1 MISPPQTG
9 QRDNYYIVRTTSIPS
24 NATVSVTTDAEI
36 TMDAGMQLVL
46 KQLDLPYR
54 EMSGWPGKIAMEEG
68 GILHPDSHIKNQ
80 FYEAFVGNQT
90 ISVNL
95 SIVSIHFALEEVD
108 GSQRNQPLVVRV
120 KNAEKPM
127 YLKMNND
134 LHQPGD
140 KYSQTVHIGV
150 KISGKL
156 ENGKTANQVVYIFG
170 VVEFT
175 PEEFKRFNYLF

>member
-1 MISPPQTG
+1 MISPPETG
-9 QRDNYYIVRTTSIPS
+9 LHDNYYIVKTRTIPS

-46 KQLDLPYR
+46 KQLNLPSG
-54 EMSGWPGKIAMEEG
+54 EMSGWPGEISMEEG

-80 FYEAFVGNQT
+80 FYKAFVGDKPIT
-90 ISVNL
+90 VNL
-95 SIVSIHFALEEVD
+95 SIVSIHFALAEVD
-108 GSQRNQPLVVRV
+108 SSQRNQPLVVQV
-120 KNAEKPM
+120 KNSEKPL
-127 YLKMNND
+127 YLKMNSD

-156 ENGKTANQVVYIFG
+156 ENGQTANQVVYIFG

-175 PEEFKRFNYLF
+175 PKEFKRFNYSF